1 MSTPCQLFFL
11 YDSTLDTLEAGLNRQ
26 DRWSPP
32 EPPPQTSMDRS
43 EHHRSIRNEC
53 WLSHPTPGPMWLP

>member
-11 YDSTLDTLEAGLNRQ
+11 YDSTMDAIEAGLNRQ

-32 EPPPQTSMDRS
+32 ETPPQASPDRSPPPSGQAS
-43 EHHRSIRNEC
+43 ELWPWRV
-53 WLSHPTPGPMWLP
+53 TAGPIWLP

>member
-11 YDSTLDTLEAGLNRQ
+11 YDSTLDAIEAGLNRQ

-32 EPPPQTSMDRS
+32 ETLPQADPDQSQQHLAQSSELWPRQPPA
-43 EHHRSIRNEC
+43 
-53 WLSHPTPGPMWLP
+53 GPIWLP